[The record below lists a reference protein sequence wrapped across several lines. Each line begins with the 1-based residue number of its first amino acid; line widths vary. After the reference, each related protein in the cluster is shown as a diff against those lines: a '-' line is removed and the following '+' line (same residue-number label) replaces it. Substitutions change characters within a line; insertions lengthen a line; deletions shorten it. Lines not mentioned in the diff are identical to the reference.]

1 MKNKISI
8 TGDLGSGK
16 SVVGKILKERLGYP
30 VMSTGAIQREIA
42 SRMNMTTLEL
52 NHYTDTHPEI
62 DEEIDS
68 IFKSL
73 SFDANP
79 YLLDSRLAWFFIPDS
94 FKVYLKV
101 DTWVA
106 AERIMN
112 DPNRK
117 SEVYP
122 SLEAAVADIRARKKS
137 ENQRFLKEYGA
148 DCANYQN
155 FNAVINTAYVT
166 PENVAD
172 CILILFEKYQK
183 DENFPLHWMSET
195 LREKQEKQPA
205 LYSPVYTIGALKA
218 VIP

>member
-30 VMSTGAIQREIA
+30 VVATGVIQREIA
-42 SRMNMTTLEL
+42 ERMNMTTLEL
-52 NHYTDTHPEI
+52 NNYTDTHPEI

-68 IFKSL
+68 VFKNL
-73 SFDANP
+73 SFDPNP
-79 YLLDSRLAWFFIPDS
+79 YLVDSRLAWFFIPDS

-112 DPNRK
+112 DKNRK
-117 SEVYP
+117 SESYQ
-122 SLEAAVADIRARKKS
+122 SIEEAVADIRARKKS
-137 ENQRFLKEYGA
+137 ENQRFLREYGA
-148 DCANYQN
+148 DCADYSN
-155 FNAVINTAYVT
+155 FNVVINTAFVT

-172 CILILFEKYQK
+172 CILLLFEKYQSG
-183 DENFPLHWMSET
+183 ENFPLHWMSET
-195 LREKQEKQPA
+195 LRVKQEKQPA
-205 LYSPVYTIGALKA
+205 LIEPEQRIGELYA